1 MKFTKFFALLGAAAL
16 AFAACD
22 PVDNGG
28 TNNGNNNGSNDGGKL
43 PTPTGNITLS
53 ADKTSI
59 EVGEVVTFTVVDA
72 ENQDVT
78 SQANIYD
85 NDLNLVKD
93 AKFTATTTGSFEF
106 FATLGKENSN
116 YIKVTVMAEVPVLP
130 ENPEPEN
137 LAFNHRAVLVDHT
150 GVNCGFC
157 PDMIDKLNA
166 LHKTSWGTHYNEV
179 TCHAGDYASGDPANS
194 AAANTL
200 NQYYGNKIAGYPS
213 LVLNFNGRYIYR
225 DTNDMAA
232 ALQSYIKL
240 EGADAGIAVSVTG
253 DSNGVYFASE
263 VKAAVTAEYRATAWL
278 LESDIYSPNQSG
290 ATKPEH
296 KIYDYAIRNGL
307 NITRTDLSGE
317 DLGTI
322 EAGKSVVYSGT
333 LGVTSK
339 KWIVE
344 NCGVLVIV
352 SAKDNNG
359 RWEVVN
365 SLYCPVNE
373 SKPFEFI

>member
-16 AFAACD
+16 AFTACD

-28 TNNGNNNGSNDGGKL
+28 TNIGSDDDGGKL

-150 GVNCGFC
+150 GVYCGYC
-157 PDMIDKLNA
+157 PFMIDALGKLA
-166 LHKTSWGTHYNEV
+166 KTTWHEHYNEV
-179 TCHAGDYASGDPANS
+179 TCHAGSYATGDPANS
-194 AAANTL
+194 AAANTM
-200 NQYYGNKIAGYPS
+200 NQYYSNNISGYPT
-213 LVLNFNGRYIYR
+213 LCVNFHGRSVSY
-225 DTNDMAA
+225 DENAMAA

-253 DSNGVYFASE
+253 DSDGVYFASE
-263 VKAAVTAEYRATAWL
+263 IKAAVTAEYRATAWL
-278 LESDIYSPNQSG
+278 LESDIYSPNQAG

-296 KIYDYAIRNGL
+296 YIYDYAIRNGL
-307 NITRTDLSGE
+307 NISRTDLSGE

-333 LGVTSK
+333 LDVTSK
-339 KWIVE
+339 KWIIE